1 MGENPEIISKGYLSL
16 SLAYIKTEAD
26 ILKFVN
32 ALISNTKGEGKE
44 GDPFWTKAET
54 LLYCALLG
62 YIIFEGAEEDRNM
75 NTLVDMISGM
85 EVKEDDED
93 FLNAVDYMFKGLEQR
108 KPNCFAVK
116 QYKKYKLSSGV
127 VCSKRLLNQAV
138 GKSLRTHNLK
148 SKKGAQVM
156 RKNEKITALY
166 ERLSRDDFGKDD
178 DQQRESNSISN
189 QRKILQKAAKDKGYT
204 DTIFFVDDGITGTT
218 MKRPGFQKM
227 LTAIEAGYISAV
239 FVKDL
244 SRLGRNY
251 IEVGKLTEE
260 FFPLHD
266 IRLVAVSD
274 GVDSDEGED
283 DFTPFKNIMNE
294 YYAKDISKK
303 RRIVNKMK
311 GNAGVPLS
319 PPPYGYIKNPDDP
332 RFWVVEPEAA
342 EVVRRIYRMA
352 LEGYGLAETAAQLAA
367 DGVVNPTYYWRSRG
381 TSRGGSK
388 STVEPTKWGH
398 TTVKKILTLQE
409 YCGDVINFKS
419 YSKSYKMKKRIENP
433 EENRAIFLNV
443 HEAIIDRQ
451 TWEKV
456 QALQKGTRRKKPTV
470 TQEPSVFSGLLKC
483 PECGGNLNFHF
494 NQNNHDIKFFS
505 CQNHNSGY
513 RKCSKTHYIRLD
525 FLEQVVLYEVKRLAY
540 FASEYENDFIKA
552 MIGRSAKVAEN
563 ATLRKQRELDTLT
576 ARDRELDM
584 LFERLY
590 EDNVAGKID
599 DARFSKMSKRYE
611 QEQGENAKKI
621 KALRLELKK
630 DESKR
635 MDIDDFLETVRQYTD
650 ATTITKRM
658 VAELIDHIEVYHA
671 EKQDGVTN
679 QRVDIH
685 YNCIGAFD
693 VPDRRKIPEADI
705 IMETRKGVAL
715 SYAPEQVAV

>member
-1 MGENPEIISKGYLSL
+1 MKQSSKKHELGT
-16 SLAYIKTEAD
+16 AA
-26 ILKFVN
+26 
-32 ALISNTKGEGKE
+32 
-44 GDPFWTKAET
+44 
-54 LLYCALLG
+54 LYC
-62 YIIFEGAEEDRNM
+62 
-75 NTLVDMISGM
+75 
-85 EVKEDDED
+85 
-93 FLNAVDYMFKGLEQR
+93 
-108 KPNCFAVK
+108 
-116 QYKKYKLSSGV
+116 
-127 VCSKRLLNQAV
+127 
-138 GKSLRTHNLK
+138 
-148 SKKGAQVM
+148 
-156 RKNEKITALY
+156 
-166 ERLSRDDFGKDD
+166 RLSRDDNMDS
-178 DQQRESNSISN
+178 ESNSIQN

-204 DTIFFVDDGITGTT
+204 DTVFFVDDGITGTT

-227 LTAIEAGYISAV
+227 LTAIEAWYISAV

-352 LEGYGLAETAAQLAA
+352 LDGYGLAETAAQLAA

-525 FLEQVVLYEVKRLAY
+525 FLEQVVLYEVKRLAC

-552 MIGRSAKVAEN
+552 MIGCSAKVAEN
-563 ATLRKQRELDTLT
+563 GRIRKQRELDALT

-599 DARFSKMSKRYE
+599 DVRFAKMSKRYE

-635 MDIDDFLETVRQYTD
+635 MDIDDFLETVRRYTD

-671 EKQDGVTN
+671 EKQDGITN

>member
-1 MGENPEIISKGYLSL
+1 MKQSSKKHELGT
-16 SLAYIKTEAD
+16 AA
-26 ILKFVN
+26 
-32 ALISNTKGEGKE
+32 
-44 GDPFWTKAET
+44 
-54 LLYCALLG
+54 LYC
-62 YIIFEGAEEDRNM
+62 
-75 NTLVDMISGM
+75 
-85 EVKEDDED
+85 
-93 FLNAVDYMFKGLEQR
+93 
-108 KPNCFAVK
+108 
-116 QYKKYKLSSGV
+116 
-127 VCSKRLLNQAV
+127 
-138 GKSLRTHNLK
+138 
-148 SKKGAQVM
+148 
-156 RKNEKITALY
+156 
-166 ERLSRDDFGKDD
+166 RLSRDDNMDS
-178 DQQRESNSISN
+178 ESNSIQN

-352 LEGYGLAETAAQLAA
+352 LEGYELAEIAARLAA

-525 FLEQVVLYEVKRLAY
+525 FLEQVVLYEVKRLAC

-563 ATLRKQRELDTLT
+563 TAIRKQRELDALT

-599 DARFSKMSKRYE
+599 DARFAKMSKRYE

-635 MDIDDFLETVRQYTD
+635 MDIDDFLETVRRYTD

-679 QRVDIH
+679 QRVVIY

>member
-1 MGENPEIISKGYLSL
+1 MKQSSKKHELGT
-16 SLAYIKTEAD
+16 AA
-26 ILKFVN
+26 
-32 ALISNTKGEGKE
+32 
-44 GDPFWTKAET
+44 
-54 LLYCALLG
+54 LYC
-62 YIIFEGAEEDRNM
+62 
-75 NTLVDMISGM
+75 
-85 EVKEDDED
+85 
-93 FLNAVDYMFKGLEQR
+93 
-108 KPNCFAVK
+108 
-116 QYKKYKLSSGV
+116 
-127 VCSKRLLNQAV
+127 
-138 GKSLRTHNLK
+138 
-148 SKKGAQVM
+148 
-156 RKNEKITALY
+156 
-166 ERLSRDDFGKDD
+166 RLSRDDNMDS
-178 DQQRESNSISN
+178 ESNSIQN

-204 DTIFFVDDGITGTT
+204 DTVFFVDDGITGTT

-244 SRLGRNY
+244 SRLGLNY

-456 QALQKGTRRKKPTV
+456 QALQKGTRRKKTTV
-470 TQEPSVFSGLLKC
+470 TQAPSVFSGLLKC

-525 FLEQVVLYEVKRLAY
+525 FLEQVVLYEVKRLAC

-563 ATLRKQRELDTLT
+563 TALRKQRELDALT

-599 DARFSKMSKRYE
+599 DARFAKMSKRYE

-635 MDIDDFLETVRQYTD
+635 MDIDDFLETVRRYTD
-650 ATTITKRM
+650 VATITKRM

-671 EKQDGVTN
+671 EKQDGITN
-679 QRVDIH
+679 QRVVIH

>member
-1 MGENPEIISKGYLSL
+1 MTSCLTAREEVYMKQSSKKHELGT
-16 SLAYIKTEAD
+16 AA
-26 ILKFVN
+26 
-32 ALISNTKGEGKE
+32 
-44 GDPFWTKAET
+44 
-54 LLYCALLG
+54 LYC
-62 YIIFEGAEEDRNM
+62 
-75 NTLVDMISGM
+75 
-85 EVKEDDED
+85 
-93 FLNAVDYMFKGLEQR
+93 
-108 KPNCFAVK
+108 
-116 QYKKYKLSSGV
+116 
-127 VCSKRLLNQAV
+127 
-138 GKSLRTHNLK
+138 
-148 SKKGAQVM
+148 
-156 RKNEKITALY
+156 
-166 ERLSRDDFGKDD
+166 RLSRDDNMDS
-178 DQQRESNSISN
+178 ESNSIQN

-204 DTIFFVDDGITGTT
+204 DTVFFVDDGITGTT

-266 IRLVAVSD
+266 VRLVAVSD

-381 TSRGGSK
+381 ISRGGSK

-525 FLEQVVLYEVKRLAY
+525 FLEQVVLYEVKRLAC

-563 ATLRKQRELDTLT
+563 TALRKQRELDALT

-599 DARFSKMSKRYE
+599 DARFAKISKRYE

-635 MDIDDFLETVRQYTD
+635 MDIDDFLETVRRYTD
-650 ATTITKRM
+650 AATITKRM

-679 QRVDIH
+679 QRVVIY

>member
-1 MGENPEIISKGYLSL
+1 MKQSSKKHELG
-16 SLAYIKTEAD
+16 AA
-26 ILKFVN
+26 
-32 ALISNTKGEGKE
+32 A
-44 GDPFWTKAET
+44 
-54 LLYCALLG
+54 LYC
-62 YIIFEGAEEDRNM
+62 
-75 NTLVDMISGM
+75 
-85 EVKEDDED
+85 
-93 FLNAVDYMFKGLEQR
+93 
-108 KPNCFAVK
+108 
-116 QYKKYKLSSGV
+116 
-127 VCSKRLLNQAV
+127 
-138 GKSLRTHNLK
+138 
-148 SKKGAQVM
+148 
-156 RKNEKITALY
+156 
-166 ERLSRDDFGKDD
+166 RLSRDDNMDS
-178 DQQRESNSISN
+178 ESNSIQN

-204 DTIFFVDDGITGTT
+204 DTVFFVDDGITGTT

-456 QALQKGTRRKKPTV
+456 QTLQKGTRRKKPTV

-525 FLEQVVLYEVKRLAY
+525 FLEQVVLYEVKRLAC

-563 ATLRKQRELDTLT
+563 TALRKQRELDTLT

-599 DARFSKMSKRYE
+599 DARFAKMSKRYE

-635 MDIDDFLETVRQYTD
+635 MDIDDFLETVRRYTD

-671 EKQDGVTN
+671 EKQDGITN
-679 QRVDIH
+679 QRVVIH

-693 VPDRRKIPEADI
+693 VPDRRKIPAADI